1 MNRDTLH
8 KPAPGEPAKAMY
20 DREDPTTAL
29 VEGHARYRT
38 DVVAGEIVV
47 IEVEDVR

>member
-1 MNRDTLH
+1 
-8 KPAPGEPAKAMY
+8 MY
-20 DREDPTTAL
+20 DRDDPQTVM